1 MAIAFSNSMRSHFSL
16 FSMVGA
22 IALLKEKQLNLFLLN
37 GVRWQLSIFQEEY
50 C

>member
-22 IALLKEKQLNLFLLN
+22 MAVEHIPRGILLNLYLVTSN
-37 GVRWQLSIFQEEY
+37 ETYI
-50 C
+50 